1 MPRIA
6 YVNGTYTPQRD
17 AAVSI
22 EDRGYL
28 FADAVYEVWS
38 VFDGR
43 LADLDGHLT
52 RLERSLRELQ
62 IALPMPRA
70 SLLVVLNEV
79 VRRNHIR
86 EGMVYLQI
94 SRGVA
99 PRDHV
104 FPGPDVKPAIVI
116 TAKPVDRDAA
126 ARKAEAGIKAI
137 TVPDI
142 RWGRCDIK
150 TVGLL
155 PNVLAKQQAREQ
167 GAGEVIFV
175 DRDGYVSEGG
185 STNVYIVGGDNVIRT
200 RPLTANILAGV
211 TRLNLLKVI
220 EREGFILKEEA
231 FTVDQLK
238 AAREVFV
245 TAATSLVL
253 PVVAI
258 DDTQIGNGAPGLI
271 ATGLRELYIDHAR
284 ATAGVWAN

>member
-6 YVNGTYTPQRD
+6 FVNGLYTRQQE

-22 EDRGYL
+22 DDRGYL

-43 LADLDGHLT
+43 LADLQGHLN
-52 RLERSLRELQ
+52 RLERSLGELQ
-62 IALPMPRA
+62 IAMPMPRE

-79 VRRNHIR
+79 IRRNRIR
-86 EGMVYLQI
+86 EGMVYLQV

-104 FPGPDVKPAIVI
+104 FPGPDVKPAVVI
-116 TAKPVDRDAA
+116 TAKPVDREAA
-126 ARKAEAGIKAI
+126 AHKAEAGVKAI

-155 PNVLAKQQAREQ
+155 PNVLAKQQAKEQ

-175 DRDGYVSEGG
+175 DRDGLVSEGG
-185 STNVYIVGGDNVIRT
+185 STNVYIVGDDNVIRT
-200 RPLTANILAGV
+200 RPLTANILPGV
-211 TRLNLLKVI
+211 TRLNLLKVA
-220 EREGFILKEEA
+220 EQEGLVVVEEA
-231 FTVDQLK
+231 FTVEQLK

-253 PVVAI
+253 PVVAV
-258 DDTQIGNGAPGLI
+258 DGVVIGNGAPGLV
-271 ATGLRELYIDHAR
+271 ASSLRESYIDHAR
-284 ATAGVWAN
+284 ATAGV

>member
-6 YVNGTYTPQRD
+6 YVNGAYERASE

-22 EDRGYL
+22 EDRGYQ

-43 LADLDGHLT
+43 LADLDGHMN

-62 IALPMPRA
+62 IAMPMPRS

-79 VRRNHIR
+79 VRRNRIR
-86 EGMVYLQI
+86 EGMIYLQI

-104 FPGPDVKPAIVI
+104 FPADVRASVVI

-126 ARKAEAGIKAI
+126 ERKAAVGIKAMSA
-137 TVPDI
+137 PDN

-155 PNVLAKQQAREQ
+155 PNVLAKQKAKEQ

-175 DRDGYVSEGG
+175 DRDGFVTEGG
-185 STNVYIVGGDNVIRT
+185 STNVYIVSAEGVIRT
-200 RPLTANILAGV
+200 RSLTANILAGV
-211 TRLNLLKVI
+211 TRLNVLPLI
-220 EREGFILKEEA
+220 HESGLELREESFTLDEA
-231 FTVDQLK
+231 K
-238 AAREVFV
+238 AAAEVFI
-245 TAATSLVL
+245 TAATSLVM
-253 PVVAI
+253 PIVAI
-258 DDTQIGNGAPGLI
+258 DDHVIGDGKPGPI
-271 ATGLRELYIDHAR
+271 ACALREAYIHHAR
-284 ATAGVWAN
+284 LTAGV

>member
-6 YVNGTYTPQRD
+6 YVNGTYTPLRD

-43 LADLDGHLT
+43 LADLEGHLN
-52 RLERSLRELQ
+52 RLERSLRELS
-62 IALPMPRA
+62 IAMPMPRD
-70 SLLVVLNEV
+70 SLLVVLGEV
-79 VRRNHIR
+79 VRRNRLR
-86 EGMVYLQI
+86 EGMVYLQV

-104 FPGPDVKPAIVI
+104 FPGPDVKPAVVI

-126 ARKAEAGIKAI
+126 ARKAEAGVKAI

-155 PNVLAKQQAREQ
+155 PNVLAKQQAKEQ

-185 STNVYIVGGDNVIRT
+185 STNVYIVGDDNIIRT
-200 RPLTANILAGV
+200 RPLTANILPGV
-211 TRLNLLKVI
+211 TRLNLLKVAGQ
-220 EREGFILKEEA
+220 EGLTVVEEA

-245 TAATSLVL
+245 TAATSLVM
-253 PVVAI
+253 PVVAV
-258 DDTQIGNGAPGLI
+258 DGVQIGNGAPGLI
-271 ATGLRELYIDHAR
+271 ATSLREHYIDHAR
-284 ATAGVWAN
+284 ATVGV

>member
-6 YVNGTYTPQRD
+6 YVNGAYERARE

-22 EDRGYL
+22 EDRGYQ

-43 LADLDGHLT
+43 LADLAGHLN
-52 RLERSLRELQ
+52 RLERSLSELR
-62 IALPMPRA
+62 IAMPMPRT

-79 VRRNHIR
+79 VRRNRIR
-86 EGMVYLQI
+86 EGLVYLQI

-104 FPGPDVKPAIVI
+104 FPVNIRPSVVI

-126 ARKAEAGIKAI
+126 ARKASVGIKAI
-137 TVPDI
+137 SVPDI

-155 PNVLAKQQAREQ
+155 PNVLAKQKAKEQ

-175 DRDGYVSEGG
+175 DNDGFVTEGG
-185 STNVYIVGGDNVIRT
+185 STNVYMVTKDGLIKT
-200 RPLTANILAGV
+200 RSLTANILPGV
-211 TRLNLLKVI
+211 TRLNLLPLIAESGI
-220 EREGFILKEEA
+220 ELREESFTLDEA
-231 FTVDQLK
+231 K
-238 AAREVFV
+238 AASEVFI
-245 TAATSLVL
+245 TAATSLVM
-253 PVVAI
+253 PIVAI
-258 DDTQIGNGAPGLI
+258 DDHKIGDGKPGPV
-271 ATGLRELYIDHAR
+271 ACALREVYIERAR
-284 ATAGVWAN
+284 ASAGV

>member
-6 YVNGTYTPQRD
+6 YVNGVYERASE

-22 EDRGYL
+22 EDRGYQ

-43 LADLDGHLT
+43 LADLAGHLN
-52 RLERSLRELQ
+52 RLERSLSELQ
-62 IALPMPRA
+62 IAMPMPRT

-79 VRRNHIR
+79 VRRNRIR
-86 EGMVYLQI
+86 EGLVYLQV

-104 FPGPDVKPAIVI
+104 FPVNVRPSIVI

-126 ARKAEAGIKAI
+126 ARKAAVGLKAI
-137 TVPDI
+137 SMPDI

-155 PNVLAKQQAREQ
+155 PNVLAKQRAKEQ

-175 DRDGYVSEGG
+175 DSDGFVTEGG
-185 STNVYIVGGDNVIRT
+185 STNVYIVVDGVIKT
-200 RPLTANILAGV
+200 RSLTANILPGV
-211 TRLNLLKVI
+211 TRLNLLPLISESGI
-220 EREGFILKEEA
+220 ELREDSFTLEA
-231 FTVDQLK
+231 AKT
-238 AAREVFV
+238 AAEVFI
-245 TAATSLVL
+245 TAATSLVM
-253 PVVAI
+253 PIIAI
-258 DDTQIGNGAPGLI
+258 DDHKIADGKPGPI
-271 ATGLRELYIDHAR
+271 ACALREVYIERAR
-284 ATAGVWAN
+284 LSAGV

>member
-6 YVNGTYTPQRD
+6 YVNGQYVPHIE
-17 AAVSI
+17 ASVSV
-22 EDRGYL
+22 EDRGYQ

-43 LADLDGHLT
+43 LADLDGHLN
-52 RLERSLRELQ
+52 RLERSLRELR
-62 IALPMPRA
+62 IDLPMPRT

-79 VRRNHIR
+79 IRRNRIR

-104 FPGPDVKPAIVI
+104 FPVDTRPSTVI
-116 TAKPVDRDAA
+116 TAKPVDREAA
-126 ARKAEAGIKAI
+126 ALKAERGIAAI
-137 TVPDI
+137 SAPDI

-155 PNVLAKQQAREQ
+155 PNVLAKQAAKEQ

-175 DRDGYVSEGG
+175 DGDGFVTEGG
-185 STNVYIVGGDNVIRT
+185 STNVYMVGHDGVIRT
-200 RPLTANILAGV
+200 RSLAANILAGV
-211 TRLNLLKVI
+211 TRLNLLPIAGESGI
-220 EREGFILKEEA
+220 EIREEA
-231 FTVDQLK
+231 FTLEDAR
-238 AAREVFV
+238 AAAEVFI
-245 TAATSLVL
+245 TAATSLVM

-258 DDTQIGNGAPGLI
+258 DGHRIGHGVPGPV
-271 ATGLRELYIDHAR
+271 ASALRDSYIDRAR
-284 ATAGVWAN
+284 RTAGL